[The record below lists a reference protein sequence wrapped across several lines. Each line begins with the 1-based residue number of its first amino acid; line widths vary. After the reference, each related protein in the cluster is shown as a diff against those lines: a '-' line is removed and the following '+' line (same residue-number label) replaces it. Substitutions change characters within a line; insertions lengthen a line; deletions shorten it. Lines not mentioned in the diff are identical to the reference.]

1 MDKKTINSLIGKF
14 VIFLLFVCLE
24 LLTGFME
31 MVVNAKEESTKV
43 IGKVYEFE
51 EKDSYE
57 FSKKNTYTTTDNNC
71 QTYGLFSIDG
81 NIKSKEIIF
90 TF

>member
-1 MDKKTINSLIGKF
+1 M
-14 VIFLLFVCLE
+14 IFLLFVCLE

-57 FSKKNTYTTTDNNC
+57 FSKRIHIQQQIIIVRHMDYF
-71 QTYGLFSIDG
+71 QLM
-81 NIKSKEIIF
+81 EI
-90 TF
+90 